1 MRLTRLSR
9 SVTAKI
15 TEQEFADIEQL
26 AAGSNRNISECVREC
41 LLRELQRPR
50 SSAEHEALLAE
61 VLALRAIML
70 NLAFRSNAGE
80 KLTEQEMR
88 ELIQR
93 SDHDKTTRARQRLT
107 DATLGETGEKR
118 E

>member
-26 AAGSNRNISECVREC
+26 AARSNRNISEWVREC
-41 LLRELQRPR
+41 LLREIQRPR
-50 SSAEHEALLAE
+50 SSAEHEAMLAE

-80 KLTEQEMR
+80 KITQQEMR

-93 SDHDKTTRARQRLT
+93 SDQDKTTKARKRLSEVT
-107 DATLGETGEKR
+107 SR
-118 E
+118 EIGDQDE

>member
-15 TEQEFADIEQL
+15 TEQEFAEIEQL
-26 AAGSNRNISECVREC
+26 AARSNRNISECVREC
-41 LLRELQRPR
+41 LLREIQCPR

-80 KLTEQEMR
+80 KLTQQEMR
-88 ELIQR
+88 ELIRR
-93 SDHDKTTRARQRLT
+93 SDQDKAQKARQRLS
-107 DATLGETGEKR
+107 DATLGETGDQDE
-118 E
+118 

>member
-9 SVTAKI
+9 SVTAKV
-15 TEQEFADIEQL
+15 TDQEFAEIEQL
-26 AAGSNRNISECVREC
+26 TAESNRNISEWVREC
-41 LLRELQRPR
+41 LLREIQRPR
-50 SSAEHEALLAE
+50 SSAGHEALLAE
-61 VLALRAIML
+61 VLALRSIML

-93 SDHDKTTRARQRLT
+93 SDQDKAQKARQRLT
-107 DATLGETGEKR
+107 DATLAETGDEY

>member
-9 SVTAKI
+9 SVTAKV
-15 TEQEFADIEQL
+15 TDQEFAEIEQL
-26 AAGSNRNISECVREC
+26 TAGSNRNISEWVREC
-41 LLRELQRPR
+41 LLREIQRPR

-61 VLALRAIML
+61 VLALRSIML

-93 SDHDKTTRARQRLT
+93 SDQDKAQKARQRLT
-107 DATLGETGEKR
+107 DATLAETGDEY

>member
-9 SVTAKI
+9 SVTAKV
-15 TEQEFADIEQL
+15 TDQEFAEIEQL
-26 AAGSNRNISECVREC
+26 TAGRNRTISEWVRDC
-41 LLRELQRPR
+41 LLREIQRPR
-50 SSAEHEALLAE
+50 SSAEHETLLAE
-61 VLALRAIML
+61 VLALRSIML

-93 SDHDKTTRARQRLT
+93 SDQDKAQKARQRLT
-107 DATLGETGEKR
+107 DATLAETGDEY